1 MISSTARRTKIGPL
15 ASVPLAVAISLLSAC
30 QASTP
35 HRDPSIPDGL
45 PPPEMGRSVE
55 AKATTM
61 ITIQGKATYVQKI
74 GLPEGST
81 LRVQLVNTRLADTP
95 AAVVADKTFPVTHG
109 SPIPFALAVDP
120 AKLDARMSYSL
131 SASVRTPDGGLVFV
145 TETAT
150 PVDTKSTA
158 PVTLMLKMA
167 RP

>member
-1 MISSTARRTKIGPL
+1 MRPTTLLPL
-15 ASVPLAVAISLLSAC
+15 LLAGSALSAC
-30 QASTP
+30 QASNP
-35 HRDPSIPDGL
+35 PRDPSIPDGL
-45 PPPEMGRSVE
+45 PPPEMGQSVE

-95 AAVVADKTFPVTHG
+95 TAVVADQTFPVAHG

-120 AKLDARMSYSL
+120 ARLDARMSYSL

-145 TETAT
+145 TDTAT

-158 PVTLMLKMA
+158 PVTLTMKMA
-167 RP
+167 R

>member
-1 MISSTARRTKIGPL
+1 MRKSPL
-15 ASVPLAVAISLLSAC
+15 PLLLLAGLALSAC

-45 PPPEMGRSVE
+45 PPPEMGQSVE
-55 AKATTM
+55 AKGTNM
-61 ITIQGKATYVQKI
+61 ITIQGKATYLQKI
-74 GLPEGST
+74 GLPEGAT

-95 AAVVADKTFPVTHG
+95 TAVVADQTFPVAHG

-131 SASVRTPDGGLVFV
+131 SASIRGPEGGVIFV
-145 TETAT
+145 TDTAT

-158 PVTLMLKMA
+158 PVTLPMKMT
-167 RP
+167 R